1 MAGATYALRAL
12 VLRKTKLAESD
23 LIVTLLAEDGRQV
36 RAVAKGARKP
46 SSPFSSR
53 LEIFCEV
60 DLLMASGKNLDIVK
74 EARLVDAHRGLT
86 ADMEHA
92 AAAAPMADLAARLCQ
107 PGLESPKLFALSSSA
122 FSHAERADAQ
132 GAAAVCAAY
141 MLKAFSFA
149 GFRPS
154 LRRCVVCGALLA
166 FDAVTES
173 RVGVKFSV
181 AEGGERSAIHAFCSP
196 TPCAFPQR
204 CFRGPIFCSCR
215 RSMPSPARL
224 RLCGFPSRCCMY
236 ASHGRAS
243 TSDRGSSRSSSC
255 SFVSGVF

>member
-141 MLKAFSFA
+141 MLKALSFA

-173 RVGVKFSV
+173 RVGVRFSV
-181 AEGGERSAIHAFCSP
+181 AEGGAVCD
-196 TPCAFPQR
+196 
-204 CFRGPIFCSCR
+204 SCLLFSDAVR
-215 RSMPSPARL
+215 VPAEVLSWADFLLMSTFDAVTRQAPPVRVSFEVL
-224 RLCGFPSRCCMY
+224 HVCQSWAREHLGSRIK
-236 ASHGRAS
+236 SLEFL
-243 TSDRGSSRSSSC
+243 
-255 SFVSGVF
+255 FVSGVF